1 MTKAELVDRVA
12 DKIHLTKKDTE
23 RVVNLVFG
31 SIMHSLTQDEK
42 VELRGFGSFRVRSR
56 NSRSGRNPRT
66 GEAVAIPPKNV
77 PFFRAGKE
85 LREMVDQPGSASFAD
100 EEKPDEAFDVS
111 ALAPADS
118 EAYQGASE
126 SDPFF

>member
-12 DKIHLTKKDTE
+12 DRIHLTKKDTE

-56 NSRSGRNPRT
+56 SSRSGRNPRT

-77 PFFRAGKE
+77 PFFKAGKE
-85 LREMVDQPGSASFAD
+85 LREMVDQPAPAPFAD
-100 EEKPDEAFDVS
+100 EEKPDEAFDVG

-118 EAYQGASE
+118 EAYRGASE